1 MKSTTRTDIRVLGIG
16 PESVESPLP
25 ACRQDVL
32 AMCRL
37 YKNRQYQADVLTGDV
52 VTMQSILIA
61 KDRLYGSDNA
71 ILHHSHHGLL
81 SQDKKTW
88 YLWLGNKENCIP
100 LDQYVE
106 QIIAPLQKRC
116 GAVTI
121 LMDACFAG
129 RATKKAS
136 GFKKRLPGVPKTVG
150 DVFDEDMAQE
160 SDVACQ
166 KAFTG
171 MDNVAVIAACSARQL
186 AFADC
191 CDYSHGGYGTLHTD
205 GLSVFSQRA
214 IDVIGRAY
222 EPCSKIDSPQ
232 GKALHLANELRQ
244 TVADFLRSEDTD
256 SWRLSAPRSPMMT
269 VTWKIRPDHRAVL
282 IDRLP

>member
-1 MKSTTRTDIRVLGIG
+1 MSTTRTDIRVLGIG
-16 PESVESPLP
+16 PESVECPLP
-25 ACRQDVL
+25 ACRLDVL
-32 AMCRL
+32 AMMRL
-37 YKNRQYQADVLTGDV
+37 YRARNYQADVLTGDV
-52 VTMQSILIA
+52 VPFPSIVVA

-81 SQDKKTW
+81 SRDKKTW
-88 YLWLGNKENCIP
+88 YLWLGDKENCIP
-100 LDQYVE
+100 LEQYVE
-106 QIIAPLQKRC
+106 QIVAPLQQRC

-129 RATKKAS
+129 RATKKA
-136 GFKKRLPGVPKTVG
+136 GVKKKPLPGFPKTVG
-150 DVFDEDMAQE
+150 DVFDEDMATDA
-160 SDVACQ
+160 DVASQ
-166 KAFTG
+166 KPFSG
-171 MDNVAVIAACSARQL
+171 MNNVAVIAACSARQV

-191 CDYSHGGYGTLHTD
+191 CDYAHGGFGTLHTD

-214 IDVIGRAY
+214 VDVIGRAY

-256 SWRLSAPRSPMMT
+256 QWRQSPPRSPMMT
-269 VTWKIRPDHRAVL
+269 VTWKIRPEHKAVL